1 MPHETSTR
9 RQGRQEGIARLLDPL
24 KDSSDVLA
32 GVHSDLTK
40 LTSPESSILP
50 KQEETAQQIKNSL
63 QKINDLLPQSLPGIQ
78 SSGTSDASEAEQ
90 SDRLIEI
97 LERIEGRLES
107 GSRPFDHEVLDRTFE
122 LLKITIAQAKA
133 GYPSAQPN
141 ERDSELFELIETQL
155 QEIAKKLMQVN
166 RADVIPI
173 FIPQEE
179 KSPIVMVRVD
189 RLRLLE
195 HFRNDESKWH
205 SKVHLFIGGII
216 GVSVNWATSEN
227 HHISDVSLVVL
238 IFFAILAARCF
249 FYEKESHQIAEQ
261 YKMDDMGLKDD
272 SHDQAVRTPTRSLKA
287 GSGRSRPSGGSKKA
301 PSRTGTRGGGGRG
314 RPKGHRGGAS

>member
-9 RQGRQEGIARLLDPL
+9 RQERQEGIARLLDPF

-32 GVHSDLTK
+32 GVYSDLTK
-40 LTSPESSILP
+40 LTSRESSILP
-50 KQEETAQQIKNSL
+50 KQAETAQQIKNSL
-63 QKINDLLPQSLPGIQ
+63 QKINDLLLQSLPGTQ
-78 SSGTSDASEAEQ
+78 SSGISDAGEAEQ

-97 LERIEGRLES
+97 LERIEGRLAS

-133 GYPSAQPN
+133 GDPSAQPN

-155 QEIAKKLMQVN
+155 QEIAKKLLQAN
-166 RADVIPI
+166 RADMIPI

-189 RLRLLE
+189 RLRLFE
-195 HFRNDESKWH
+195 HFRNEESKWH

-216 GVSVNWATSEN
+216 GVSVNWSTSEN

-249 FYEKESHQIAEQ
+249 FYEKESRQIAEQ
-261 YKMDDMGLKDD
+261 YKMDDMGLKENF
-272 SHDQAVRTPTRSLKA
+272 HDQAVRTQPDRPRQDQVDADPLEDL
-287 GSGRSRPSGGSKKA
+287 RRRQSRK
-301 PSRTGTRGGGGRG
+301 GTRGGGGRG
-314 RPKGHRGGAS
+314 RPKGHRGSAS